1 MGSQGKENNVIVH
14 LYEECPRCTFILDYE
29 HNGRDREVKQKIGEM
44 AINGS
49 GIREPARVLSIST
62 HTVMKELKKR
72 CDPAAVSAAKERA
85 PRKTVTN
92 RKRQL

>member
-1 MGSQGKENNVIVH
+1 MANHSKDCHRYLCRNS
-14 LYEECPRCTFILDYE
+14 ECPRCTFILDYE
-29 HNGRDREVKQKIGEM
+29 HNGREPKVKQKIGEM

-72 CDPAAVSAAKERA
+72 CDLGRLLKQ
-85 PRKTVTN
+85 N
-92 RKRQL
+92 RVPSTKKKKI